1 MVRPPLLTSATAA
14 ALTLTLSAAGAF
26 AYGPALPARPGRGG
40 GKLPPLAASYGGGI
54 EEGGR
59 LRDEATAAILVERAV
74 LGARA
79 QAAADVGAPAPLIEL
94 GLAGRGSLPLPSPP
108 SAGDDVPCLYLSP
121 TYRRRGRPMSVSGD
135 QSPDPGFDFVH
146 DGGSSLPALP
156 VLSANVCCACR
167 CL

>member
-79 QAAADVGAPAPLIEL
+79 QAAADPPDEDAILRAAREEIERGAQISAHERESRGPRNARVGVRKAF
-94 GLAGRGSLPLPSPP
+94 G
-108 SAGDDVPCLYLSP
+108 
-121 TYRRRGRPMSVSGD
+121 
-135 QSPDPGFDFVH
+135 PG
-146 DGGSSLPALP
+146 GQP
-156 VLSANVCCACR
+156 
-167 CL
+167 